1 MSMTYLPNWF
11 QNDGLENFSLHLVG
25 KYAGE
30 PVKFL
35 QVGAYT
41 GDASL
46 WLMDNVL
53 THPDAVLVD
62 IDTWEGSNEPVH
74 YSLNWKSVE
83 QTYDEKLADY
93 VSAGKIIKY
102 KGTSDGFFKQNT
114 DTFDFIYIDGD
125 HTAYGVIKDAVNS
138 YEVLNDN
145 GILAFDDY
153 EWSAG
158 LGVHK
163 EPRMAID
170 AFLNIYQDKVRVIFR
185 EYQCWVR
192 KVPTLE
198 ETPEF

>member
-1 MSMTYLPNWF
+1 MTELPNWF
-11 QNDGLENFSLHLVG
+11 QNDGLENFTVHLVQQ
-25 KYAGE
+25 YAGK

-46 WLMDNVL
+46 WLMEHVL

-62 IDTWEGSNEPVH
+62 IDTWEGSDEPVH
-74 YSLNWKSVE
+74 HKLDWMSVE
-83 QTYDEKLADY
+83 ETYEEK
-93 VSAGKIIKY
+93 VSYYLQKGKIVKF
-102 KGTSDGFFKQNT
+102 KGTSDEFFRQNQ
-114 DTFDFIYIDGD
+114 DTFDFIYVDGD
-125 HTAYGVIKDAVNS
+125 HTAYGVIKDAINS
-138 YEVLNDN
+138 YEVLNDD
-145 GILAFDDY
+145 GIIGFDDY

-158 LGVHK
+158 LGRHK

-192 KVPTLE
+192 KVPS
-198 ETPEF
+198 